1 MTTTKL
7 KDTPVPGKATKNKD
21 TDTKQ
26 RPDIDRKQL
35 VDHVEL
41 DCQAVLGTG
50 KLTIG
55 RLDALTAGDT
65 ITLDSSPADP
75 VEIQV
80 NGKTIARGVIVTMDD
95 RFAIR
100 LTEIG

>member
-1 MTTTKL
+1 MTATKL
-7 KDTPVPGKATKNKD
+7 KNAPVSEKEPKIKD
-21 TDTKQ
+21 DDAKQ
-26 RPDIDRKQL
+26 RPEIDRKQL

-41 DCQAVLGTG
+41 NCEAVLGTG
-50 KLTIG
+50 KITIG

-65 ITLDSSPADP
+65 IALDSSPADP
-75 VEIQV
+75 VQIQV

-100 LTEIG
+100 LTEVG